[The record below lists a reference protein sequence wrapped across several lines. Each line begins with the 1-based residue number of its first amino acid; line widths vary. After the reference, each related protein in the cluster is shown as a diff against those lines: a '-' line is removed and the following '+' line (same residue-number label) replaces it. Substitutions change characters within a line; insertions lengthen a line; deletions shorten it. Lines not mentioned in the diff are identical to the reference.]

1 MEGDFQLGPWLIQPR
16 LNTICGAA
24 QAKRVEP
31 KMMQVLVYLAGHA
44 AEVVSKEELIQAVWA
59 DTFVTDD
66 VLLRCI
72 SELRKALED
81 DPKEPRYIQT
91 IPRSGYRLVAPV
103 QPAPPAAEAKPGRP
117 RLRSPRRWAWA
128 IGLAVVVL
136 AALALFGY
144 LARRRPVSQPV
155 AARDKVMLAVL
166 PFDNLSGDPE
176 QEYFSDGLTEEM
188 ITQLGRLEPRRL
200 GVIART
206 SAMQYKRT
214 NKRIDQIGRELG
226 VDYVLEGTVRR
237 ERERVRVTAQLIQV
251 RDQSH
256 VWADS
261 YDRELSGILTVQA
274 EVARAI
280 ARQIR
285 LTLAGP
291 AAAQLAGSR
300 PVKPA
305 AYVAYLKGNY
315 HRHKLTAE
323 GLEQAVKDFQSAVE
337 LDPGYAPAWL
347 GLSDAW
353 RMSGSWWGDLPPK
366 QAFPLAKQA
375 IARALELDA
384 SMGEAHG
391 SLGWIRFVYDWDWA
405 GAEAEFKRGIELSPN
420 SIDAHS
426 PYANFL
432 RCMKRFEESRQRIE
446 RCLEI
451 DPLSPLE
458 LGEASVLYLTLGQPE
473 RAEKLILR
481 ALEVAP
487 GFPPAIWGLAVLYAQ
502 AGKYDQAI
510 QALEKNAA
518 LPRPD
523 RVSLRDLAELYL
535 QVGREAEARK
545 ILTRLLQRPDVGQ
558 MRISGLYLLL
568 GDKENAL
575 QWARRGFEERDP
587 QMVWLRS
594 ASPAYPLW
602 NDPRFQDLLRRLNFP
617 P

>member
-16 LNTICGAA
+16 LNTISSAA
-24 QAKRVEP
+24 QSKRVEP
-31 KMMQVLVYLAGHA
+31 KMMQVLIYLAEHA
-44 AEVVSKEELIQAVWA
+44 AEVVSKEELIHAVWA

-103 QPAPPAAEAKPGRP
+103 QPAPEAKPVRR
-117 RLRSPRRWAWA
+117 RLRNARKWAWA
-128 IGLAVVVL
+128 AGLAGLVL
-136 AALALFGY
+136 AALALTGY
-144 LARRRPVSQPV
+144 LARRRLPVPPP
-155 AARDKVMLAVL
+155 APARDKVMLAVL

-214 NKRIDQIGRELG
+214 SKRIDQIGRELA

-251 RDQSH
+251 SDQSH
-256 VWADS
+256 LWADS

-280 ARQIR
+280 AREIR
-285 LTLAGP
+285 LTLGGP
-291 AAAQLAGSR
+291 AAAQLAESR
-300 PVKPA
+300 PVRPA

-323 GLEQAVKDFQSAVE
+323 GLEQAVKNFQSAVE

-375 IARALELDA
+375 VARALELDA
-384 SMGEAHG
+384 SLGEAHG

-432 RCMKRFEESRQRIE
+432 RCMTRFEESRQRIE

-458 LGEASVLYLTLGQPE
+458 LGEASVLYVTMGQPE
-473 RAEKLILR
+473 KAEKLVLR

-487 GFPPAIWGLAVLYAQ
+487 DFPPAIWGRAVLYAH

-535 QVGREAEARK
+535 HVGKEGEARK
-545 ILTRLLQRPDVGQ
+545 ILQRLLQTPHVGQ
-558 MRISGLYLLL
+558 MRIAGLYLLL
-568 GDKENAL
+568 GDKENGL
-575 QWARRGFEERDP
+575 KWVRRAFEARDP

-594 ASPAYPLW
+594 ASPEHPPW
-602 NDPRFQDLLRRLNFP
+602 NDPRFRDLLRRMNFP

>member
-16 LNTICGAA
+16 LNTISGAA

-31 KMMQVLVYLAGHA
+31 KMMQVLVYLAEHA
-44 AEVVSKEELIQAVWA
+44 AEVVSKEELIHAVWA

-91 IPRSGYRLVAPV
+91 IPKSGYRLVAPV
-103 QPAPPAAEAKPGRP
+103 QPAAAAEAEPGRP

-128 IGLAVVVL
+128 IGLAALVL
-136 AALALFGY
+136 VTLAVTAY
-144 LARRRPVSQPV
+144 LARRRPVPQPV

-226 VDYVLEGTVRR
+226 VDHVLEGTVRR
-237 ERERVRVTAQLIQV
+237 EGERVRVTAQLIQV
-251 RDQSH
+251 SDQSH
-256 VWADS
+256 LWAES

-323 GLEQAVKDFQSAVE
+323 GLEQAVRDFQSAVE

-375 IARALELDA
+375 LARALELDA

-432 RCMKRFEESRQRIE
+432 RCMKRLEESRQRIE

-458 LGEASVLYLTLGQPE
+458 LGEASVLYATMGQPE
-473 RAEKLILR
+473 KAEKLILR

-487 GFPPAIWGLAVLYAQ
+487 DFPPAIWGLAVVYAN

-545 ILTRLLQRPDVGQ
+545 ILKRLLQTPNVGQ
-558 MRISGLYLLL
+558 MRIAGLYLSL
-568 GDKENAL
+568 GDKEKGL
-575 QWARRGFEERDP
+575 QWVRRAFEERDP

-594 ASPAYPLW
+594 ASPEYPLW
-602 NDPRFQDLLRRLNFP
+602 NDPRFQDLLRRMNFP